1 MDFFK
6 FSDINKKKLIG
17 FMEKYIVND
26 QKRTRREFILSKVES
41 LILNGCLT
49 NQESKNRLVKVI
61 ADNDIPIKARII
73 FHMAVKGYN
82 IEPLFSKIKDL

>member
-1 MDFFK
+1 MVKIFHHLSDKVDFFK

-49 NQESKNRLVKVI
+49 NQESKNRLV
-61 ADNDIPIKARII
+61 
-73 FHMAVKGYN
+73 
-82 IEPLFSKIKDL
+82 